1 MAQESITQ
9 DAKEPRIMDS
19 AEIAIAKRG
28 ALLSKVK
35 ELGDPFTGRFLC
47 DFQTIAH
54 FAKKIIET
62 DGRMS
67 RPWIKNGISGSKILG
82 NPLPWREDFSIIQ
95 PIRETL
101 KEKVE
106 RYRIGESMW
115 EFTYSFESFDEMI
128 KNVLEVLVEYK
139 EMKQLNHKEQEA

>member
-62 DGRMS
+62 DGHMS
-67 RPWIKNGISGSKILG
+67 KPWIKNGISGSKIIG
-82 NPLPWREDFSIIQ
+82 NPLPWSEDFSIIQ